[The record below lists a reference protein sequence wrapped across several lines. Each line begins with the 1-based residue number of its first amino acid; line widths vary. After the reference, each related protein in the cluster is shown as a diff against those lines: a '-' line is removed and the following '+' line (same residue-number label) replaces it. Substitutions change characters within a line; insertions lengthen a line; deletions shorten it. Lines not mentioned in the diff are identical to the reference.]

1 MRGPDWAILIIY
13 RTFTLAHPQYVHSSI
28 MFCLKHG
35 RIKKRKKKKKILCWQ
50 EKCHF
55 RWGHW
60 PKLQPKHR
68 PLLFF
73 SLNLTLLF
81 LYSLYLCLTSPLS
94 LFFHWPCL
102 LLGLWVHFIS
112 SSLMLWRQFAETQYL
127 FFPFFFK
134 LGPLFPGWWNG
145 GWCKDKDHRLF
156 KHFNWSL
163 HPHTSVT
170 GNCY

>member
-1 MRGPDWAILIIY
+1 M
-13 RTFTLAHPQYVHSSI
+13 
-28 MFCLKHG
+28 
-35 RIKKRKKKKKILCWQ
+35 CWQ

-60 PKLQPKHR
+60 PKQQPKHR

-102 LLGLWVHFIS
+102 FLGLWVHFIS
-112 SSLMLWRQFAETQYL
+112 SSSMLWKRFAETQYL
-127 FFPFFFK
+127 FFSFFFK
-134 LGPLFPGWWNG
+134 LGSLFPGWWNG

-156 KHFNWSL
+156 KHLNWSL
-163 HPHTSVT
+163 PPHTSVMSNLHEAKLSVIT
-170 GNCY
+170 LKHPKTNYFLWAVYWIHEKKRNWNNYMKKFM